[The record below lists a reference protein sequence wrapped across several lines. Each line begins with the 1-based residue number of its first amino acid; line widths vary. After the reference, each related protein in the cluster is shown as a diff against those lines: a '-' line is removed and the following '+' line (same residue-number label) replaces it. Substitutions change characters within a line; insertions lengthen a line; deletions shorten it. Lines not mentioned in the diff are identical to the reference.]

1 MWGLGLRGQ
10 VKGSFMFRRY
20 PLLIAL
26 SVGLA
31 LATSV
36 GAQQTNADTLKI
48 YFQTGSAGISSD
60 GRGTLDQAARLFRD
74 GNPIVMIVA
83 GGADTVGKPD
93 YNLRLSIRRAQA
105 VADGLPVLLHVPP
118 EQRDAFAGFCDGMG
132 ERVDPAELAGWC
144 LARTTGES

>member
-10 VKGSFMFRRY
+10 VKGSVMFRRY

-36 GAQQTNADTLKI
+36 SAQQTNADTLKI

-93 YNLRLSIRRAQA
+93 YNLRLSIWRAQA
-105 VADGLPVLLHVPP
+105 VADGLVERGIPVDRLQVLG
-118 EQRDAFAGFCDGMG
+118 RGTS
-132 ERVDPAELAGWC
+132 ELAVETDDGIAKRENRVVEISW
-144 LARTTGES
+144 R